1 MEETFYFI
9 AMSPP
14 MPLAGQ
20 IPVCW
25 GPVAESKLEEYVEK
39 FHLQGNY
46 IIYEAGPRK
55 YFTVKTGEKTEI
67 AES

>member
-1 MEETFYFI
+1 MDEPLYFI
-9 AMSPP
+9 AMNPP

-25 GPVAESKLEEYVEK
+25 GPVKESELEEYVAK

-46 IIYEAGPRK
+46 IIYEAGRSK
-55 YFTVKTGEKTEI
+55 FFTVKPGEKIEI